1 MPLITPLYA
10 TLAAVILI
18 VLALRVIGARR
29 SRRVAI
35 GDGADDDL
43 ARRIRAHGNFTE
55 YAPLALVLELG
66 GAEIDAGLQGR
77 SWVPLLEGARPAD
90 WRTSVLIEH
99 HSDPESYLGRSPLRR
114 ALNMGYKAVRTDRY
128 KYIQY
133 TDLRGMDELYELD
146 ADPYELE
153 NLIDRAAS
161 AALLEVLQ
169 TELSRLLA
177 ATQ

>member
-1 MPLITPLYA
+1 MLLD
-10 TLAAVILI
+10 L
-18 VLALRVIGARR
+18 
-29 SRRVAI
+29 
-35 GDGADDDL
+35 GD
-43 ARRIRAHGNFTE
+43 
-55 YAPLALVLELG
+55 
-66 GAEIDAGLQGR
+66 AEIDPTLQGR
-77 SWVPLLEGARPAD
+77 SWVPLLRGERPAD
-90 WRTSVLIEH
+90 WRTSILIEH

-133 TDLRGMDELYELD
+133 TDLVGMDELYDLE

-153 NLIDRAAS
+153 NLIGRLAS